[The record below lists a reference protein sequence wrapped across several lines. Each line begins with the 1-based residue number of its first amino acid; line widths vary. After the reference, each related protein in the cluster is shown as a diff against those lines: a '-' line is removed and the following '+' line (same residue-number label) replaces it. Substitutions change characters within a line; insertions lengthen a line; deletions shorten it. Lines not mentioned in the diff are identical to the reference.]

1 MTRFSMT
8 FCFFSHAGYIPVDI
22 YAPFMVVFT
31 TCGGLRP
38 LYGGVYI
45 VEEHGE
51 EAFLLNMDDIVIYIL
66 VLHHKHL
73 SCFCDE

>member
-1 MTRFSMT
+1 
-8 FCFFSHAGYIPVDI
+8 
-22 YAPFMVVFT
+22 MVVLT
-31 TCGGLRP
+31 TCGGLWS